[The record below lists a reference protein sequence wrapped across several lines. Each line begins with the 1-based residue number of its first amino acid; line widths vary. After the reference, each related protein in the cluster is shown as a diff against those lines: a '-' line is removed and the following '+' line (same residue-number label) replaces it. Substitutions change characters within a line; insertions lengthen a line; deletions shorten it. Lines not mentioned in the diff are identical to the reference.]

1 MRFSIDEYS
10 KEFKMSKEMI
20 HSRLKSKKL
29 NYIIEE
35 GTTYIIV
42 ARSSLDSI
50 QREEMHQ
57 RKAQQ
62 TQAQQVKRPAQA
74 KPKTTAAAIISLYQ
88 KENTH
93 LKVRIKE
100 LEDKIDKL
108 IDDKERMLIQERERI
123 EGVYESK
130 DAQLKSI
137 LNLINTKL
145 LLSQDAPKVHEV
157 EASTEPEEMI
167 EMDIASKIIDLKSYL
182 KKLNLSAEDK
192 KVIKKRFAK
201 AYGHDSRILAQN
213 GQIYLDFSQYDYSDL
228 LKITA

>member
-29 NYIIEE
+29 NYIIED

-42 ARSSLDSI
+42 ARSSLDTEQKEEI
-50 QREEMHQ
+50 RQRQ
-57 RKAQQ
+57 TQQ
-62 TQAQQVKRPAQA
+62 KQAQQPKRPAQA

-88 KENTH
+88 KENAH
-93 LKVRIKE
+93 LKTRIKE

-108 IDDKERMLIQERERI
+108 IDDKERMLIQERQRI

-157 EASTEPEEMI
+157 EPSTESEEMI
-167 EMDIASKIIDLKSYL
+167 EMDISSKIIDLKSYL

-192 KVIKKRFAK
+192 KIIKKRFAK
-201 AYGHDSRILAQN
+201 AYGNDTRVLAQN

-228 LKITA
+228 LKISS